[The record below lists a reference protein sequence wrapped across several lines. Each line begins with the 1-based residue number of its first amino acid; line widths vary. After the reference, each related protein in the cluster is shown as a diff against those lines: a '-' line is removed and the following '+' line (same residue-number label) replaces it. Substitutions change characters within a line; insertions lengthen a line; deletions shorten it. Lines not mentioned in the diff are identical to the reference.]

1 MIGRQKE
8 QKRLME
14 AFNSDSS
21 EFVVVYGRRRVG
33 KTFLVNETFGNKI
46 AFQHTGV
53 AKAKMKQQLVY
64 FRDSLEDA
72 GYEDCPVLK
81 AKLGVAGVRTE
92 VACWRH
98 RADEVWTKGAQIDM
112 LLDRADEVVNVCEM
126 KFCKGKYTID
136 RDEYEAIENRRAA
149 FEKLGADGKSVHV
162 TMVTTEGVSPNKYA
176 DCVQSEI
183 TLNDLFND

>member
-14 AFNSDSS
+14 AYNSDSS

-81 AKLGVAGVRTE
+81 TWHDAFRHLQKHLECLPEDARSCSSTN
-92 VACWRH
+92 CRIWR
-98 RADEVWTKGAQIDM
+98 
-112 LLDRADEVVNVCEM
+112 
-126 KFCKGKYTID
+126 
-136 RDEYEAIENRRAA
+136 RRIRIA
-149 FEKLGADGKSVHV
+149 
-162 TMVTTEGVSPNKYA
+162 
-176 DCVQSEI
+176 
-183 TLNDLFND
+183 